1 MMIRLLTEEV
11 QASETSLQRAEREY
25 LSSLWAA
32 ATFPASC
39 LWCEEAGEPLVIE
52 SREECGGFDMD
63 TGRPICDGCASVA
76 EDLRHL

>member
-52 SREECGGFDMD
+52 SRE
-63 TGRPICDGCASVA
+63 PICDGCASVA
-76 EDLRHL
+76 ERD

>member
-39 LWCEEAGEPLVIE
+39 LWCKEFRL
-52 SREECGGFDMD
+52 
-63 TGRPICDGCASVA
+63 TGRDSLSAPTGHRSFLLFRLPLRVGAEGQVA
-76 EDLRHL
+76 